1 MNYMRYIGII
11 MTVHNRKVKTL
22 ECLKRIESLHIPDGY
37 AIETY
42 LTNDGCTDGT
52 PEAIKATFPHV
63 NIIEGDGSLFWN
75 RGMYAAW
82 QEAAKSDFDYYL
94 WLNDDTFLYDNTL
107 DRLLKTSNEL
117 DNKAIILGTTC
128 DTYTKSIVTYGG
140 KTKDGKYAYSDVKP
154 SQCIYMNGNI
164 VLIPKHVFDIV
175 GYNDPYYSHAMGDY
189 DYGLM
194 AVKKNINIYTAP
206 GFCGEC
212 DLHEQVS
219 TWKDPKKPLKTRW
232 KALFKPTGANPF
244 EYFYYRHKHFGIIA
258 ACKTFISNFAHV
270 LFPQFWTPDKR

>member
-1 MNYMRYIGII
+1 MQNGIGTEYKIN
-11 MTVHNRKVKTL
+11 VF
-22 ECLKRIESLHIPDGY
+22 
-37 AIETY
+37 

-52 PEAIKATFPHV
+52 PEAISELFPDVH
-63 NIIEGDGSLFWN
+63 IINGDGSLFWN

-82 QEAAKSDFDYYL
+82 KEATKYPTDYYL
-94 WLNDDTFLYDNTL
+94 WLNDDTFLYKGTL
-107 DRLLKTSNEL
+107 AKLIKTSKTF

-128 DTYTKSIVTYGG
+128 DTGTKSIVTYGG
-140 KTKDGKYAYSDVKP
+140 KTKDGKYAYSDEKP

-164 VLIPKHVFDIV
+164 VLIPQHVFSIV

-194 AVKKNINIYTAP
+194 AVNKGIEIYTAP

-219 TWKDPKKPLKTRW
+219 TWKDPNKPLKERW
-232 KALFKPTGANPF
+232 KALFKPTGANPYQ
-244 EYFYYRHKHFGIIA
+244 YFYYRRKHFGTIA
-258 ACKTFISNFAHV
+258 ACKTFVSNFAHV
-270 LFPQFWTPDKR
+270 LFPQFWNPDKR